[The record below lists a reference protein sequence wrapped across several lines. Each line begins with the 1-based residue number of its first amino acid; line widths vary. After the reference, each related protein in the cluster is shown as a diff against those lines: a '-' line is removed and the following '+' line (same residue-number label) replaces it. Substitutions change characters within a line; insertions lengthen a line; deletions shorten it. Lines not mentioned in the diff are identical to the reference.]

1 MGLEVIY
8 SVASLAGIGTA
19 SAIILYFV
27 AQKFNVIEDPRID
40 EVDEVL
46 PGANCGGCGYAGCRA
61 FAENIVA
68 DESLEGKNC
77 PVGGADVMKTIAEV
91 LNLEATVA
99 APQIAVVRC
108 NGSKLNAPKK
118 VSYEGATTCQFAHNL
133 FSGESGCPHSCLGLG
148 DCVFACEFDAIEIDE
163 TTGLPVVNDKCV
175 ACGACV
181 TACPRS
187 VIELR
192 PKGKKDRR
200 IHVCCINQEKG
211 GVAKKNCQVACI
223 GCGKCVKA
231 CPFNAIT
238 LENNLAY
245 IDPSACKLCRKCV
258 LECPT
263 GAIHELN
270 FPPRKEKK
278 VEKKPRPKPTPK
290 VEGTVKATE
299 KKSTEVK
306 AEKPVSADK
315 KVSEQP
321 KPAPKVENTVKAT
334 EKKFTEVKAEKPV
347 STDKKVSEQSKP
359 VPKSEN
365 TVKET
370 KEKSTEVKT
379 EKPVVENKTEKSSQI
394 D

>member
-1 MGLEVIY
+1 MGPEVIY

-77 PVGGADVMKTIAEV
+77 PVGGADVMGVIAEV
-91 LNLEATVA
+91 LGLEAASV

-108 NGSKLNAPKK
+108 NGTKENAVKK
-118 VSYEGATTCQFAHNL
+118 VAYDGATTCQFAHAL

-163 TTGLPVVNDKCV
+163 VTGLPVVNDNCV

-200 IHVCCINQEKG
+200 IHVCCVNQEKG

-223 GCGKCVKA
+223 GCGKCVKT
-231 CPFNAIT
+231 CPFDAIK
-238 LENNLAY
+238 LENSLAY
-245 IDPSACKLCRKCV
+245 INPDACKLCRKCV
-258 LECPT
+258 AECPT

-278 VEKKPRPKPTPK
+278 VEKKPKSKTEKPAASVESKKTTEQPKPEVK
-290 VEGTVKATE
+290 VAAKAEERPT
-299 KKSTEVK
+299 VK
-306 AEKPVSADK
+306 AEKSVTEAK
-315 KVSEQP
+315 KIEEQP
-321 KPAPKVENTVKAT
+321 KSEAKTETNVEEKAVAKAEQAKEMVEKEKDTENT
-334 EKKFTEVKAEKPV
+334 
-347 STDKKVSEQSKP
+347 SK
-359 VPKSEN
+359 EN
-365 TVKET
+365 
-370 KEKSTEVKT
+370 
-379 EKPVVENKTEKSSQI
+379 
-394 D
+394 